1 MAVWEIKFV
10 HPEWAGGEI
19 TTGPANAQD
28 FFMKYPQNT
37 KKAWVMGSRVMS
49 EKCEWKSPVAPDP

>member
-19 TTGPANAQD
+19 TTGLPGAQD
-28 FFMKYPQNT
+28 FFMKSPPLLTILRFRLEKWQ
-37 KKAWVMGSRVMS
+37 KKRHSAAEV
-49 EKCEWKSPVAPDP
+49 PP

>member
-19 TTGPANAQD
+19 TTGLPGAQD
-28 FFMKYPQNT
+28 FFMKSLLLFAMKPSRKLENG
-37 KKAWVMGSRVMS
+37 KKRS
-49 EKCEWKSPVAPDP
+49 APLPTRP

>member
-19 TTGPANAQD
+19 TTGLPGAQD
-28 FFMKYPQNT
+28 FFMK
-37 KKAWVMGSRVMS
+37 
-49 EKCEWKSPVAPDP
+49 SPSLLMIPPFW